1 MFSLINDN
9 PAFDMNDPSTIPV
22 MYQEGYKYYSE
33 IDPNPGSAHTA
44 RPRRPN
50 RWPLMNGLESLPVR
64 LA

>member
-1 MFSLINDN
+1 
-9 PAFDMNDPSTIPV
+9 MNDPSTIPV